1 MSETI
6 WRVANKVRARYR
18 SVAQPGLRG
27 GALGGGPINAA
38 QAEAY
43 REVLGWLL
51 AELLGRSPT
60 CDEIVRWLAG
70 QPLPI
75 PDLSA
80 PVDSSTLTPFRPAIP
95 PLPTLAAG
103 TALADGPSATCAS
116 DDGLD
121 AVPVNSGSPAFS
133 DEAPDGI
140 AAATEAVAVIFAG

>member
-27 GALGGGPINAA
+27 GAPGGGPISAA

-43 REVLGWLL
+43 REVVGWLL

-60 CDEIVRWLAG
+60 CDEIARWLAG
-70 QPLPI
+70 RPLPI
-75 PDLSA
+75 PDRSA
-80 PVDSSTLTPFRPAIP
+80 PVDAVMPTPPRPALP

-103 TALADGPSATCAS
+103 TPLADGPSAPRATN
-116 DDGLD
+116 DGPGAAPANGGWSAFPD
-121 AVPVNSGSPAFS
+121 A
-133 DEAPDGI
+133 APDGI
-140 AAATEAVAVIFAG
+140 AAETEAVAVTFAG